1 MADFNPSDDG
11 YGIKSGNTS
20 GANVAEKLLGTR
32 NSGTSYSMIESGYGG
47 ASQIHYIG
55 PRPIVGVNYYS
66 ILRAH
71 MIFDLSGADAG
82 TIESATLKVYASTA
96 DSGGTLNNGQKF
108 YVVGHDYGGD
118 LNSAADDINPT
129 NNTTGDWTSTSVP
142 TYSSEITVDGVS
154 VGDEISVTLNSD
166 AITEINSVLGSGDFD
181 IGLVGNDDYKADFTI
196 STYADSYGYNG
207 VRIYSVDTSTSG
219 YRPVLSLTTGAPPAQ
234 TIVTIP
240 TLGINSGQLNV
251 KGGKLVIK

>member
-1 MADFNPSDDG
+1 
-11 YGIKSGNTS
+11 
-20 GANVAEKLLGTR
+20 
-32 NSGTSYSMIESGYGG
+32 MIEFLSSHSIHHHY
-47 ASQIHYIG
+47 SQHHYQYHYHHHYHQCHHHHIRHCHHETNKSFQYIYIG
-55 PRPIVGVNYYS
+55 PRPISAVNFFS
-66 ILRAH
+66 INRGLLS
-71 MIFDLSGADAG
+71 FDLSSASG
-82 TIESATLKVYASTA
+82 TVTAATLKVYAFHS
-96 DSGGTLNNGQKF
+96 DSGGTLNNGHKF
-108 YVVGHDYGGD
+108 YVVGHDFGGTISGVASD
-118 LNSAADDINPT
+118 VNPT

-142 TYSSEITVDGVS
+142 TYSSEITVNGVS
-154 VGDEISVTLNSD
+154 AGDLISVTLNSD
-166 AITEINSVLGSGDFD
+166 AITAINSAVGSGDFD

>member
-1 MADFNPSDDG
+1 MADFSPSDDG

-20 GANVAEKLLGTR
+20 GANTAEKLLGSR
-32 NSGTSYSMIESGYGG
+32 DYGTSYSMIESGYGG

-66 ILRAH
+66 IIRAH

-96 DSGGTLNNGQKF
+96 DSGGTINNGQKF

-118 LNSAADDINPT
+118 LNGVADDINPT

-166 AITEINSVLGSGDFD
+166 AITEINNQLASGDFD

-196 STYADSYGYNG
+196 STYTDNTFGYNG
-207 VRIYSVDTSTSG
+207 VVIYSQDASTSG
-219 YRPVLSLTTGAPPAQ
+219 YRPVLELNYADAPAGPRSKIQLT
-234 TIVTIP
+234 
-240 TLGINSGQLNV
+240 
-251 KGGKLVIK
+251 GGKLRIVSGKFSIQ